1 MFETTQ
7 FLKSPT
13 GATLAY
19 HVAEATTA
27 PAASS

>member
-19 HVAEATTA
+19 HVAEAVA
-27 PAASS
+27 SRAASC